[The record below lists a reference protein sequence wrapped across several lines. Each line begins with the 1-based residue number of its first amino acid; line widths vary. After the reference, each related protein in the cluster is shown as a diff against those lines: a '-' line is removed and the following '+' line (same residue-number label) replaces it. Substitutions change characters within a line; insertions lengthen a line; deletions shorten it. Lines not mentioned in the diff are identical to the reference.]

1 MIIVLIGA
9 HGAGKTTLGHALA
22 RRMGIPFHDEIGRRL
37 AADQSWRPTGTTA
50 QDPQQTFD
58 ERVFGAELERD
69 DAWPGET
76 ARIVET
82 WHPGN
87 LAYAER
93 RSPAVPAQFLDQ
105 VRSRCRETT
114 PIVVPLLA
122 SRAALARRQSEVG
135 DLGFFVQVAERAA
148 AWAAR
153 LGLTMLQPVRTDR
166 ATPEDLARCVE
177 QAIRAVGLQR
187 SPVATAE
194 AHHG

>member
-9 HGAGKTTLGHALA
+9 HGAGKTTLGHALS

-37 AADQSWRPTGTTA
+37 AADPAWRPEGTTA

-69 DAWPGET
+69 DTWPSDT

-93 RSPAVPAQFLDQ
+93 RSPAVPARFLDQ
-105 VRSRCRETT
+105 VRRCCRAAA

-122 SRAALARRQSEVG
+122 SRAALARRQSEAG
-135 DLGFFVQVAERAA
+135 DLGFFVQVAESAA
-148 AWAAR
+148 AWAER
-153 LGLTMLQPVRTDR
+153 LGLTMLQPLRTDL

-177 QAIRAVGLQR
+177 QAIRAMGQQR
-187 SPVATAE
+187 CLVASAE